1 VGILPALEQALR
13 PVIQLVKIIQIV
25 KMVVFSISHTRLSK
39 GGGRL
44 EYEEIPTQQIIDK
57 LRQTLEPRIGIAQPL
72 SGRENSTIAQNED
85 DEDIA
90 LLKTGFDIYNV
101 PITSYQ
107 RRLGSVVIA
116 VRKIVRKLLRPVLER
131 QVIYNF
137 ANTRVVQTLSTQ
149 LQKLQENQQILEKRI
164 TPEFSS
170 GSHEVT
176 AQLETQQKAIAAFQ
190 SEIEQI
196 KAVQQQHTAILE
208 EITAHLNSGCIGINI
223 TGNQD
228 TAVPFPYD

>member
-1 VGILPALEQALR
+1 MRRHKRFTVTGWCLWR
-13 PVIQLVKIIQIV
+13 TII
-25 KMVVFSISHTRLSK
+25 K

-44 EYEEIPTQQIIDK
+44 QYEEIPTQQIIDK
-57 LRQTLEPRIGIAQPL
+57 LRQTLEPRIGIAELPL
-72 SGRENSTIAQNED
+72 SARVNSRVRDED

-90 LLKTGFDIYNV
+90 LLKSGFDIYNV

-107 RRLGSVVIA
+107 RRLGSAVIA

-137 ANTRVVQTLSTQ
+137 ANTRVVQTLSIQ
-149 LQKLQENQQILEKRI
+149 LQKLQENQQTLEKKV
-164 TPEFSS
+164 TSEFSS
-170 GSHEVT
+170 GFPEVKV
-176 AQLETQQKAIAAFQ
+176 QLETQQKAIASFQ

-208 EITAHLNSGCIGINI
+208 EIAAQLLDRP
-223 TGNQD
+223 Q
-228 TAVPFPYD
+228 

>member
-1 VGILPALEQALR
+1 
-13 PVIQLVKIIQIV
+13 
-25 KMVVFSISHTRLSK
+25 MVRRAYPTFK
-39 GGGRL
+39 GDGRL
-44 EYEEIPTQQIIDK
+44 EYEEIPNQQIIDK
-57 LRQTLEPRIGIAQPL
+57 LRQTLEPRIGIAQPPL
-72 SGRENSTIAQNED
+72 SGIENSPIAQNED

-116 VRKIVRKLLRPVLER
+116 VRKIVRKLLKPVLER

-149 LQKLQENQQILEKRI
+149 LQKLQENQQILENKVQS
-164 TPEFSS
+164 EFSS
-170 GSHEVT
+170 GSPEVT
-176 AQLETQQKAIAAFQ
+176 AQLETQQKAIAHFQ

-208 EITAHLNSGCIGINI
+208 EITAQLLDRQTIKH
-223 TGNQD
+223 
-228 TAVPFPYD
+228 PR

>member
-1 VGILPALEQALR
+1 
-13 PVIQLVKIIQIV
+13 
-25 KMVVFSISHTRLSK
+25 M
-39 GGGRL
+39 

-57 LRQTLEPRIGIAQPL
+57 LRQTLEPRIGIAQPPL

-149 LQKLQENQQILEKRI
+149 LQKLQENQQTILKKIES
-164 TPEFSS
+164 ELSS
-170 GSHEVT
+170 GSPEVT
-176 AQLETQQKAIAAFQ
+176 AQLETQQRAIAAFQ

-196 KAVQQQHTAILE
+196 KAVQQKHSAILE

-228 TAVPFPYD
+228 TAVPCPYD

>member
-1 VGILPALEQALR
+1 MVR
-13 PVIQLVKIIQIV
+13 PKHPTL
-25 KMVVFSISHTRLSK
+25 K
-39 GGGRL
+39 GGGKL
-44 EYEEIPTQQIIDK
+44 QYEEIPTQQIIDK
-57 LRQTLEPRIGIAQPL
+57 LRQTLEPRIGIAQPPP
-72 SGRENSTIAQNED
+72 SGREISTIAQNED

-164 TPEFSS
+164 ASEFSS
-170 GSHEVT
+170 GSPEVIV
-176 AQLETQQKAIAAFQ
+176 QLETQQKAIAHFQ

-196 KAVQQQHTAILE
+196 KAVQEQHTAILE
-208 EITAHLNSGCIGINI
+208 KITAHLNSGCIGIDI
-223 TGNQD
+223 IGNQD
-228 TAVPFPYD
+228 TAVPFTYD

>member
-1 VGILPALEQALR
+1 
-13 PVIQLVKIIQIV
+13 
-25 KMVVFSISHTRLSK
+25 MVRNAHPTFK

-44 EYEEIPTQQIIDK
+44 QYEEIPTKQIIDK
-57 LRQTLEPRIGIAQPL
+57 LRQTLEPRIGIAEPPL
-72 SGRENSTIAQNED
+72 SERANSAIAQNED

-107 RRLGSVVIA
+107 RRLGSAVIA

-149 LQKLQENQQILEKRI
+149 LQKLQENQQILEIKI
-164 TPEFSS
+164 KSEFSS
-170 GSHEVT
+170 GSPQVT
-176 AQLETQQKAIAAFQ
+176 AQLETQQKAIASFQ

-208 EITAHLNSGCIGINI
+208 EITAQLLDRL
-223 TGNQD
+223 Q
-228 TAVPFPYD
+228 

>member
-1 VGILPALEQALR
+1 MQ
-13 PVIQLVKIIQIV
+13 
-25 KMVVFSISHTRLSK
+25 
-39 GGGRL
+39 
-44 EYEEIPTQQIIDK
+44 YEEIPTKQIIDK
-57 LRQTLEPRIGIAQPL
+57 LRQTLEPRIGIAEPPL
-72 SGRENSTIAQNED
+72 SERANSAIAQNED

-107 RRLGSVVIA
+107 RRLGSAVIA

-149 LQKLQENQQILEKRI
+149 LQKLQENQQILEIKI
-164 TPEFSS
+164 KSEFSS
-170 GSHEVT
+170 GSPQVT
-176 AQLETQQKAIAAFQ
+176 AQLETQQKAIASFQ

-208 EITAHLNSGCIGINI
+208 EITAQLLDRL
-223 TGNQD
+223 Q
-228 TAVPFPYD
+228 

>member
-1 VGILPALEQALR
+1 
-13 PVIQLVKIIQIV
+13 
-25 KMVVFSISHTRLSK
+25 M
-39 GGGRL
+39 

-57 LRQTLEPRIGIAQPL
+57 LRQTLEPRIGIAEPPL
-72 SGRENSTIAQNED
+72 SERANSAIAQNED

-90 LLKTGFDIYNV
+90 LLKAGFDIYNI

-116 VRKIVRKLLRPVLER
+116 VRKIVRKLLKPVLDR

-149 LQKLQENQQILEKRI
+149 LQKLQENQQSLEKKI
-164 TPEFSS
+164 TSEFSS
-170 GSHEVT
+170 GSPEVI
-176 AQLETQQKAIAAFQ
+176 AQLETQQKAIANFQ

-196 KAVQQQHTAILE
+196 QAVQQQHTAILE
-208 EITAHLNSGCIGINI
+208 EITAQLGDRTTIKH
-223 TGNQD
+223 QR
-228 TAVPFPYD
+228 